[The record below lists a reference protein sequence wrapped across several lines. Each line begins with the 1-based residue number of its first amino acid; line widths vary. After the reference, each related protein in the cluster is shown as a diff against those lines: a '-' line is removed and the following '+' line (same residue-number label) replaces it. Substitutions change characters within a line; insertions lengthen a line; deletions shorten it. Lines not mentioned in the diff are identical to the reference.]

1 MNRRFFPLFLIENKE
16 NFQNG
21 SRGLF
26 ELLRRTQMYNE
37 PANIVDVLS
46 DERFR
51 APVTFI
57 T

>member
-1 MNRRFFPLFLIENKE
+1 MNRRFFPLFLIDNKE

-21 SRGLF
+21 SRDLF
-26 ELLRRTQMYNE
+26 ELLRRTQMHNE

-51 APVTFI
+51 APVTFV

>member
-21 SRGLF
+21 SRDLF
-26 ELLRRTQMYNE
+26 ELLRRTQMHNE

-46 DERFR
+46 DERFH